1 MKTVADKNNPFS
13 ADAFATLGEVD
24 VRGGRAITRE
34 VLADAEVLACRSTIK
49 VNADLLEGTPVKY
62 VGTATI
68 GTDHMDMAWM
78 DAQGIRHCNAAGCNA
93 DSVADYMT
101 CALLHVA
108 HERGMTLEGLSI
120 GVVGCGNVGSRV
132 VKRAQALGMRVVEN
146 DPPLARKTGDPR
158 YRPIEELLGCDI
170 LTFHVPLT
178 KEGPDATHHLADADF
193 LAKLRPE
200 CLIFNAARGP
210 VVANAPLKAAL
221 KDGRLAGAVLDVWE
235 GEPSADTELADLV
248 YLATPHIAGHSFD
261 GKVNGT
267 EMVYRQ
273 VCEWLGRAPE
283 WSPEAQL
290 PEPLVPFLKI
300 DATGR
305 ADEDVI
311 REACFAVYP
320 IQGDDATFR
329 ENLKNPDPE
338 ARAAAFSAQR
348 GNYPMR
354 REFALTKLE
363 LTGASDA
370 LRKKLSGLTFDVA

>member
-1 MKTVADKNNPFS
+1 MKTVADKNNPYV

-24 VRGGRAITRE
+24 ARPGKTITRE
-34 VLADAEVLACRSTIK
+34 ALADADILASRSTIQI
-49 VNADLLEGTPVKY
+49 NAELLEGTPVKY

-78 DAQGIRHCNAAGCNA
+78 DAHGIRHCNAAGCNA

-108 HERGMTLEGLSI
+108 RERGITLEGMSI

-132 VKRAQALGMRVVEN
+132 VKRAQALGMCVIEN
-146 DPPLARKTGDPR
+146 DPPLARETGDAR
-158 YRPIEELLGCDI
+158 YRPIDELLDCDI
-170 LTFHVPLT
+170 ITFHVPLT

-193 LAKLRPE
+193 LAKLRDD
-200 CLIFNAARGP
+200 CLLFNASRGP
-210 VVANAPLKAAL
+210 VVANDALKAAL
-221 KDGRLAGAVLDVWE
+221 REGRLAGAVLDVWE
-235 GEPSADTELADLV
+235 GEPSADPELADLV

-267 EMVYRQ
+267 NMVYRQ
-273 VCEWLGRAPE
+273 ICEWLGRKPGWTPE
-283 WSPEAQL
+283 PHL
-290 PEPLVPFLKI
+290 PEPLVPLLKI

-305 ADEDVI
+305 ADEDAI

-320 IQGDDATFR
+320 IQSDDATFR
-329 ENLKNPDPE
+329 DGLESPDAA

-348 GNYPMR
+348 SNYPMR

-363 LTGASDA
+363 LTGASEA
-370 LRKKLSGLTFDVA
+370 LRRKLAGLTFQV